1 MKTKNFLM
9 TLIAVPLLFGSALSQ
24 EAGSGN
30 TMRCLTSDGTIT
42 IKGNTI
48 QMRDYTMTVQNVERD
63 GVIRMADANNEVSAV
78 LDTRDPEGLYLAIT
92 EDGRK
97 MQVVAPRDGM
107 IFGDSRFNAAS
118 APANPEYDIVKE
130 ISVNYNMDARTL
142 SVLSR

>member
-1 MKTKNFLM
+1 MKTKNILM

-30 TMRCLTSDGTIT
+30 TMQCLTTDGTIT

-48 QMRDYTMTVQNVERD
+48 QIRDYTMTVQNVERD
-63 GVIRMADANNEVSAV
+63 GVIRMVDEKNNVSAI

-92 EDGRK
+92 EGGRQ
-97 MQVVAPRDGM
+97 MQVVAPRAGM
-107 IFGDSRFNAAS
+107 LFRGNKYNAAS

-130 ISVNYNMDARTL
+130 ICLSYSMNAGTL
-142 SVLSR
+142 SVLTR